1 MKSIR
6 SQSTIVQPN
15 STGTIEGLNLN
26 ANQRANHQYLLASP
40 VGHPVVLQ
48 LILQNPDDDRVGDG
62 SADVGSGD
70 GVQALVLGD
79 VVLEEEGV
87 RLRRVVVSLNSVSLL
102 ELVVVL
108 VPGDLGPGD
117 AEDVALD
124 LAAVDSDQ
132 VDLGGSLDEL

>member
-1 MKSIR
+1 MPIS
-6 SQSTIVQPN
+6 
-15 STGTIEGLNLN
+15 E
-26 ANQRANHQYLLASP
+26 ANHQYLLASP

-48 LILQNPDDDRVGDG
+48 LILQDPDDDRVGDG
-62 SADVGSGD
+62 PADVGSGD

-124 LAAVDSDQ
+124 LATVDSDQ